1 MANLVGIL
9 ASGVTDVGGKVRWK
23 HEAGVKALETVGRGS
38 MLCRQGVGNAQEK
51 HERFA
56 CNIHKV
62 GGANFLHYVV
72 KFLLL
77 GYHIPCIFGSSC

>member
-38 MLCRQGVGNAQEK
+38 MFCRQGVGDAPEK
-51 HERFA
+51 HERFVWSHFFCLA
-56 CNIHKV
+56 IIFHV
-62 GGANFLHYVV
+62 FLAALAESAVNW
-72 KFLLL
+72 
-77 GYHIPCIFGSSC
+77 C